1 MFSKLWKLRKKIPH
15 FSVTE
20 AISSIPSYIYP
31 HSHMSDSGMPQG
43 AHVTSLSLG
52 HLKDPE
58 IKKNSVHLYHE
69 TLH

>member
-1 MFSKLWKLRKKIPH
+1 
-15 FSVTE
+15 
-20 AISSIPSYIYP
+20 
-31 HSHMSDSGMPQG
+31 MSDPGMSQG